1 MKQLLTLVL
10 FALISSAVY
19 AGFPIGRG
27 KYLLVPSYNL
37 YTAKGYWNESGS
49 YTDYTNSGRFA
60 SHYFGLY
67 GGVGLTENL
76 DFVGNVN
83 YTIQRKMETNFTEQN
98 ASLGDATIGL
108 QYLMNS
114 FDYYKFLTVTGS
126 LIVPL
131 YQNNPAKVPYT
142 GFQQVGGEVKMA
154 FSGTNRERLKNTYYD
169 VNFGVRQYFSAEG
182 PTQVFLDALFG
193 VPLDEMNKLT
203 FSLGGVQSNSSSTVL
218 PNYNNLSANRSFSYF
233 RLTTGYGR
241 KIDQNYQLF
250 ITIFT
255 DVTGKN
261 TGKGGGGSISIVAKL

>member
-1 MKQLLTLVL
+1 MKQIFTLIF
-10 FALISSAVY
+10 FAFITNFVY
-19 AGFPIGRG
+19 AGFPIGKG
-27 KYLLVPSYNL
+27 KYLIVPSYNL

-49 YTDYTNSGRFA
+49 YTDYTNNGRFA

-67 GGVGLTENL
+67 GGLGLTEKL
-76 DFVGNVN
+76 DFVGNIN

-98 ASLGDATIGL
+98 ASLGDATVGL

-114 FDYYKFLTVTGS
+114 FDYYKFLTFSGS

-131 YQNNPAKVPYT
+131 YQNNPSKTPYT

-169 VNFGVRQYFSAEG
+169 VNVGLRQYFSAEG
-182 PTQVFLDALFG
+182 PTQIFFDALFG
-193 VPLDEMNKLT
+193 LPLNEMNKLT
-203 FSLGGVQSNSSSTVL
+203 FSMSGNKSNSSTSVF
-218 PNYNNLSANRSFSYF
+218 NFNNLSANRSFSYF

-241 KIDQNYQLF
+241 KIDQNYQFF
-250 ITIFT
+250 ITLFT

-261 TGKGGGGSISIVAKL
+261 TGKGGGGAISIVAEL

>member
-1 MKQLLTLVL
+1 MKQPLTLVL

-27 KYLLVPSYNL
+27 KYLIVPSYNL

-67 GGVGLTENL
+67 GGVGLTEKL

-131 YQNNPAKVPYT
+131 YQNNPAKLPYT

-203 FSLGGVQSNSSSTVL
+203 FSLGGVQSNSSTAIFNS
-218 PNYNNLSANRSFSYF
+218 NNLSANRSFSYF